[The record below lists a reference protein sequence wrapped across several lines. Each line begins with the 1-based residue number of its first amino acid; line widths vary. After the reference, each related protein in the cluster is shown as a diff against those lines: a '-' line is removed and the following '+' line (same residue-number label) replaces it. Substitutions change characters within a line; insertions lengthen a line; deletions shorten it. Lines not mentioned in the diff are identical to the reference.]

1 MTALA
6 PTKKSP
12 ASAWEALRLKALL
25 QVRRAQFARL
35 LRLQRTCVRTLTTT
49 TTQGKTDES
58 G

>member
-12 ASAWEALRLKALL
+12 ASAWEALRLRALL

-35 LRLQRTCVRTLTTT
+35 LRLQQTCVRTLTTN
-49 TTQGKTDES
+49 QGKPDES